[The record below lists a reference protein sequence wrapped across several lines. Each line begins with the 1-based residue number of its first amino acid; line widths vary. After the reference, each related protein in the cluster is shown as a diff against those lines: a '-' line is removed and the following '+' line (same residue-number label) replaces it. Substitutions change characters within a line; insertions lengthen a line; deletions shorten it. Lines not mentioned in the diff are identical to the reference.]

1 MEKLEKVGVWE
12 GDVHGPE
19 QVYWHY
25 SFPLPFNR
33 ALPMA
38 VIVILF
44 FGGHWN
50 INEKHI
56 QYPVDFFPIAPQFV
70 CFEQLTFS

>member
-1 MEKLEKVGVWE
+1 
-12 GDVHGPE
+12 
-19 QVYWHY
+19 
-25 SFPLPFNR
+25 
-33 ALPMA
+33 MA
-38 VIVILF
+38 VTVILF